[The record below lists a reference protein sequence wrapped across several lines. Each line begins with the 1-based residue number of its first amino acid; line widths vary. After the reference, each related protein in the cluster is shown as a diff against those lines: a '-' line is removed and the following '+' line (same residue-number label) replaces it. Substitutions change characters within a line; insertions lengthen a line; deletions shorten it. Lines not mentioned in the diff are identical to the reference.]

1 MRAKK
6 TERDKLIHRRKAMLA
21 TVITGWLLAS
31 ASVTGISYSGTN
43 ASASAPVRQTKENA
57 HSLSPQARARIRR
70 AMAAVGLVLVRGSGE
85 EMPPRPRG
93 SAVVIHEDGIV
104 VTNYHVIAQDKLPR
118 LYDEIFFALPQ
129 DGAITKADAPAYLLK
144 TILVNKEM
152 DLALLRITSAGASN
166 ASAEDISLPTVELG
180 DSRVIRELDDLV
192 IIGYPEKGGTTV
204 TVNSGTVEGRD
215 ILENWI
221 KTDARLI
228 RGNSG
233 GAAVDS
239 EGRLIGIPTKV
250 VVDRQPIDKNG
261 DGFPDGYN
269 TLGAI
274 GYLRPSHLVASMLA
288 QVRNQYGTRSRA
300 TAQDAPHVAQSPEL
314 LNVRGLVKA
323 ADDGKPVAG
332 VAIGLVA
339 EGEAEVSAKNILT
352 WGYSNPDGVFQL
364 NKLVPPGRYTL
375 KAKTFGYEIYT
386 TQVEINKDR
395 TEMVIELRRSR

>member
-1 MRAKK
+1 MRVNETKHNN
-6 TERDKLIHRRKAMLA
+6 LIPVRKAMLA
-21 TVITGWLLAS
+21 VVMTAWLLAF
-31 ASVTGISYSGTN
+31 ASVTCISTNSSN
-43 ASASAPVRQTKENA
+43 ASATEAQIKENA
-57 HSLSPQARARIRR
+57 HSLSPQARARIRQ
-70 AMAAVGLVLVRGSGE
+70 AIAAVGLVLVRGYGE

-93 SAVVIHEDGIV
+93 SAVVIHKDGIV
-104 VTNYHVIAQDKLPR
+104 VTNYHVIAQDKSTR
-118 LYDEIFFALPQ
+118 LYDEIFFTLPQ
-129 DGAITKADAPAYLLK
+129 DGAIAASNAPAYRLK
-144 TILVNKEM
+144 TVLVNKEM
-152 DLALLRITSAGASN
+152 DLVLLRAMNTNDSD
-166 ASAEDISLPTVELG
+166 DIKNELSLPTVELG

-239 EGRLIGIPTKV
+239 DGRLIGIPTKV
-250 VVDRQPIDKNG
+250 VVDRQPIDKDR

-274 GYLRPSHLVASMLA
+274 GFLRPAHLVASMLA
-288 QVRNQYGTRSRA
+288 QVRNQQAGIRGRE
-300 TAQDAPHVAQSPEL
+300 TAHDMPRVASSPVL
-314 LNVRGLVKA
+314 LNVSGMVRS

-352 WGYSNPDGVFQL
+352 WGYSNPDGMFQL
-364 NKLVPPGRYTL
+364 NKLVPPGTYTL
-375 KAKTFGYEIYT
+375 KAKTFGYEIFT
-386 TQVEINKDR
+386 TEVEIKDQ
-395 TEMVIELRRSR
+395 TQMVIELKRSR

>member
-1 MRAKK
+1 
-6 TERDKLIHRRKAMLA
+6 MLA
-21 TVITGWLLAS
+21 AVITSWLLAS
-31 ASVTGISYSGTN
+31 ASLTGISYGGAN
-43 ASASAPVRQTKENA
+43 ASASASLWQIKENA

-70 AMAAVGLVLVRGSGE
+70 AMDAVGLVLVRGFGE

-93 SAVVIHEDGIV
+93 SAVVIHQDGIV
-104 VTNYHVIAQDKLPR
+104 VTNYHVIAQDKSAR
-118 LYDEIFFALPQ
+118 VYDEIFFALPQ
-129 DGAITKADAPAYLLK
+129 DGAITKAETPAYQLK
-144 TILVNKEM
+144 TVLVNKEM
-152 DLALLRITSAGASN
+152 DLALLRITSAGDET
-166 ASAEDISLPTVELG
+166 AENLSLPTVELG
-180 DSRVIRELDDLV
+180 DSRVVRELDDLV

-269 TLGAI
+269 ALGAI
-274 GYLRPSHLVASMLA
+274 GFLRPSHLVASMLA
-288 QVRNQYGTRSRA
+288 QVRNQHGIRSRV
-300 TAQDAPHVAQSPEL
+300 TAQDAPHIAQSPEL
-314 LNVRGLVKA
+314 LNVSGRVKA

-332 VAIGLVA
+332 VAIGLVP
-339 EGEAEVSAKNILT
+339 EGETEVSSKNILT
-352 WGYSNPDGVFQL
+352 WGYSNPDGVFRL

-375 KAKTFGYEIYT
+375 KAKTFGYEIFT
-386 TQVEINKDR
+386 TEVEINKDR
-395 TEMVIELRRSR
+395 TEMIIELRRSR